1 MAYEWDAGRARRVQL
16 IKMASML
23 ALTVSAVSVPVALLL
38 TASPL

>member
-1 MAYEWDAGRARRVQL
+1 MAYEWDAGRARRTQL

-23 ALTVSAVSVPVALLL
+23 ALTASAVSLPIALLL